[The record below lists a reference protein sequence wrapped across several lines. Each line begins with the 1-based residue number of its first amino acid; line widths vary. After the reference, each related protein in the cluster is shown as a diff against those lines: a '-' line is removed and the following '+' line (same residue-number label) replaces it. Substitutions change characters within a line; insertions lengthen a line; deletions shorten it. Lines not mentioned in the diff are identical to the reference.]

1 MAVEQI
7 NNLTDNDNFGEWLV
21 KIKEI
26 ISKLNTN
33 LRIADE
39 NKANIDLAF
48 SSGQLGDALSVSSY
62 NDCLHSGLYHINN
75 TSNPANVY
83 VASNGNCVTQ
93 IAVTEG
99 NPPSISIRNGMYTR
113 KDNGDIE
120 DISFSEWRK
129 LTDKDYTDST
139 FLPFTGGNITGS
151 LSVSGNTSTNTLTS
165 GDVNLTGSI
174 THSNGVGVLSVT
186 NDGEKIIFDGN
197 KNNSPHILF
206 YVNKDTKTVSTDY
219 DGKDVKYYLHT
230 DGNGTE
236 SLVHY
241 NIEYFIHNHLD
252 TLNDYKNG
260 KVAYYIQNDGRV
272 TIVKNDTVT
281 QFYKEGNAFLD
292 ATAVEYKLKY
302 FAKDNDVHEYTTQF
316 YISNNEVFRE
326 TSLESKVYDIEDNEV
341 VYYSSPFFIEEN
353 VVKSSDTKEIVY
365 YIHTKEDSTSYLSS
379 LEDGSVEDYF
389 LTEIGVYSDKELT
402 NLVYSRKNESL
413 LKRNIMYYIHS
424 VTDIHGNTYTMWSVD
439 EKGETPSLYIFK
451 DEVILLNT
459 NPKYVI
465 KKYKGTLSA
474 DKEGLDTRF
483 YIQSDG
489 RITSDIIGTQ
499 VKYLFDENKT
509 YVAKDH
515 TPNVIAFY
523 VWNDKLI
530 THTTMYHIQSN
541 GNVTSDIEGL
551 DVCYEYDNENG
562 HILNIN
568 YPISIDLLKNVCN
581 INGTAEQANELSQR
595 GMTHSFTSGD
605 TNLAAS
611 GKAVMDLNESI
622 KGKYIPFTGGIF
634 TGLVSHTEDILL
646 GKMAKIRAY
655 EKLNFHSLGE
665 ISFVVNSDSGQIY
678 IDRQNDLDT
687 TSSQPCVFG
696 ARIRE
701 GVTESESGDP
711 IYALG
716 SIEFTEDATRIRF
729 RKTNITNVEDPKDE
743 NTDISLYLTST
754 YLYPSKD
761 RAVTLGKPNARYN
774 NIYLYKSNIT
784 SSDEELSTSI
794 TNIDDTLLNKWKDIN
809 WKSYKFKSSV
819 EEKGENARLHT
830 GLIAQEVKEALSDI
844 EVTKYAFFCEDNGGL
859 SLRYQEAQAIENAYL
874 RKELNNLKEEI
885 EALKNLIQ

>member
-7 NNLTDNDNFGEWLV
+7 TTLTDNDNFGEWY
-21 KIKEI
+21 IKLNDI

-33 LRIADE
+33 LTITDK
-39 NKANIDLAF
+39 NKENIDSAF
-48 SSGQLGDALSVSSY
+48 SSGQLGNAISVSSY
-62 NDCLHSGLYHINN
+62 DSCLHSGLYHIND

-99 NPPSISIRNGMYTR
+99 NPPSISIRNGTYT
-113 KDNGDIE
+113 KKENGDIE
-120 DISFSEWRK
+120 NVSFSEWRK
-129 LTDKDYTDST
+129 LTDKEYTDST

-151 LSVSGNTSTNTLTS
+151 LAVSGNISTNTLTS

-186 NDGEKIIFDGN
+186 NDGEQIIFDGN

-230 DGNGTE
+230 DNNGTE

-241 NIEYFIHNHLD
+241 NIEYFIQKHLD
-252 TLNDYKNG
+252 TLNEYRTNKTI
-260 KVAYYIQNDGRV
+260 YYIQSDGRV
-272 TIVKNDTVT
+272 TIVRNDTVT
-281 QFYKEGNAFLD
+281 QFYKEGNTFLD
-292 ATAVEYKLKY
+292 NTKNKLVF
-302 FAKDNDVHEYTTQF
+302 FAKDNDVYEYTTQF
-316 YISNNEVFRE
+316 YISNNEVFRDN
-326 TSLESKVYDIEDNEV
+326 SLESKAYDIEENEV
-341 VYYSSPFFIEEN
+341 VYYSTPFFIEEN

-365 YIHTKEDSTSYLSS
+365 YIHTQEDLTMYLSS
-379 LEDGSVEDYF
+379 LEDGSVKDYF
-389 LTEIGVYSDKELT
+389 LTETGVYSDKELT
-402 NLVYSRKNESL
+402 NLVYSRQNESL
-413 LKRNIMYYIHS
+413 VQRNTMYYIHN
-424 VTDIHGNTYTMWSVD
+424 VIDIHENSYTMWSVD
-439 EKGETPSLYIFK
+439 ELGKLPSLYVFK
-451 DEVILLNT
+451 DEVILLDT

-465 KKYKGTLSA
+465 KQYKDTLSA

-489 RITSDIIGTQ
+489 RITSDNIGTQ
-499 VKYLFDENKT
+499 VKYLLYEDF
-509 YVAKDH
+509 VADVH
-515 TPNVIAFY
+515 SPDVVAFY

-541 GNVTSDIEGL
+541 GNVTSDIEGM
-551 DVCYEYDNENG
+551 DVCYEYDKERG
-562 HILNIN
+562 YILNIN
-568 YPISIDLLKNVCN
+568 YPLSIDLLKNVCD
-581 INGTAEQANELSQR
+581 INGTASRANELSQR

-655 EKLNFHSLGE
+655 DRLNFHSLGE

-687 TSSQPCVFG
+687 NSSQPCVFG

-701 GVTESESGDP
+701 GVTESESGDVL
-711 IYALG
+711 YALG
-716 SIEFTEDATRIRF
+716 SLEFTEDATRIRF
-729 RKTNITNVEDPKDE
+729 RKTNLTNVKDPKDE
-743 NTDISLYLTST
+743 KSDISLYLNST

-761 RAVTLGKPNARYN
+761 RVVTLGKSNARYN
-774 NIYLYKSNIT
+774 NIYAYRSIIT
-784 SSDEELSTSI
+784 SSDEKLKTSI
-794 TNIDDTLLNKWKDIN
+794 TDVDNNLLKKWKNIN
-809 WKSYKFKSSV
+809 WKTYQFKSSV
-819 EEKGENARLHT
+819 EEKGENARLHA
-830 GLIAQEVKEALSDI
+830 GLIAQEVKSTLSDI
-844 EVTKYAFFCEDNGGL
+844 DATKYGFFCEDEGGL
-859 SLRYQEAQAIENAYL
+859 SLRYQEVQAIENAYL
-874 RKELNNLKEEI
+874 RSELKNLKKEI
-885 EALKNLIQ
+885 EALKKLIK